1 MRHPCWETFV
11 PGYEPRHALLHPT
24 SQHLPT
30 SAIDARRFPHMPLF
44 ALSRPGKHT
53 ATVTIMGLVAL
64 VGLRD
69 SRGWLLLQERDEHA
83 RVDPNK

>member
-1 MRHPCWETFV
+1 
-11 PGYEPRHALLHPT
+11 
-24 SQHLPT
+24 
-30 SAIDARRFPHMPLF
+30 MPLF